1 VNGARRVEKLRP
13 DHPIEGFDCGREE
26 LNRYL
31 LRYAWANQQAGAAQT
46 WVGLTRI
53 GLAGDAIVGY
63 YTLAVGQI
71 TREEAPER
79 LTKGLARHPVP
90 IMLLARLAV
99 ALTAQG
105 QGVGKALLG
114 DAMRRTLQAA
124 EIAGIRAFAVHA
136 KDESARRFYEKF
148 DFIPSPAD
156 PMHLFVLLKDV
167 RRIMSGQ
174 APPETSV
181 TAKSGK
187 PHQ

>member
-1 VNGARRVEKLRP
+1 VNVARRVEKLRAG
-13 DHPIEGFDCGREE
+13 HLIEGFDCGREE

-31 LRYAWANQQAGAAQT
+31 LRFAWANQQAGSAQT
-46 WVGLTRI
+46 YV
-53 GLAGDAIVGY
+53 GLAGDAVVGY
-63 YTLAVGQI
+63 YTLAVGQV

-99 ALTAQG
+99 SRNAQG
-105 QGVGKALLG
+105 QGVGKGLLR

-124 EIAGIRAFAVHA
+124 DIAGIRAFAVHA
-136 KDESARRFYEKF
+136 KDDGARRFYEKF

-167 RRIMSGQ
+167 RRIMQGQ
-174 APPETSV
+174 
-181 TAKSGK
+181 
-187 PHQ
+187 